1 MITLAKLKNAIFKTA
16 QDVEGKSINIDL
28 ESIGG
33 NTDDSEYY
41 QHAGFHSLPHD
52 DIMAIVLDVN
62 GMNIAVATHDYKLN
76 KTLEKGETLIYSY
89 DADGVVLSSVKMN
102 KTGEFVVNDGVDY
115 AVLFDK
121 LKIEFNELQQKHNDF
136 VTTFNA
142 HIHITTAT
150 VGATAVPGV
159 IASTTTIE
167 TPSIADIDNVKAE
180 KVRI

>member
-89 DADGVVLSSVKMN
+89 DADGVVLSSVKLN
-102 KTGEFVVNDGVDY
+102 KDGEFIVNDGVDY
-115 AVLFDK
+115 AVKYSELKTGFDQ
-121 LKIEFNELQQKHNDF
+121 LVSD
-136 VTTFNA
+136 FNA
-142 HIHITTAT
+142 FLTHMHPTA
-150 VGATAVPGV
+150 ATGPPSVPSPP
-159 IASTTTIE
+159 A
-167 TPSIADIDNVKAE
+167 TPSTASIDSSKAE